1 MRFFNFFLNHMVQK
15 YQNEIAPI
23 FYYGISTKTN
33 EKYLKIPSL
42 QPSNWKNPYWM
53 SLYMKQSKSLFNI
66 SILTADICMLSIT
79 PNMLTKPWN
88 YLKKQIPAVGTH
100 TWTAYIK
107 VTNIRGDPVLVSSQN
122 WLQTLGTILYSY
134 SFHNCRCH
142 SWRIQWMVECQQSIP
157 KKTSA
162 TLWLPIDTN

>member
-1 MRFFNFFLNHMVQK
+1 MCSYYIFLIV
-15 YQNEIAPI
+15 IL
-23 FYYGISTKTN
+23 TRV
-33 EKYLKIPSL
+33 
-42 QPSNWKNPYWM
+42 SNVATTTAGKPHGLWYN
-53 SLYMKQSKSLFNI
+53 YMNQSKSLFNI
-66 SILTADICMLSIT
+66 SILTADICMHFTT

-107 VTNIRGDPVLVSSQN
+107 VTNIKGDPVLVCSQN
-122 WLQTLGTILYSY
+122 WLQALGTILYSY

>member
-1 MRFFNFFLNHMVQK
+1 MKLAGSPCGRGEGHCKSHEECAAVSLLSCIDMFILYISDCNIDQGLQCGNHNCRSKPM
-15 YQNEIAPI
+15 NE
-23 FYYGISTKTN
+23 
-33 EKYLKIPSL
+33 
-42 QPSNWKNPYWM
+42 
-53 SLYMKQSKSLFNI
+53 SKSLFNI

-107 VTNIRGDPVLVSSQN
+107 VTNIRGDPVLVCSQN
-122 WLQTLGTILYSY
+122 WLQALGTILYSY

-162 TLWLPIDTN
+162 TL